1 MHFHFLFCLN
11 LRSTPPPW
19 ATSSQVPYPAAPK
32 VGTHPAGTKVIGIRF
47 LHINICMQGIQQKRL
62 LSRRTRRSRRSIR
75 SRSWKNSSLAS
86 LTWCVGFSM
95 MFSFLDWGQ
104 LSRSQLGV
112 LMTRWKNSSLASLTW
127 CVGFSMMFSVLDW
140 GQLQRQLWKD
150 PMRRPQTS
158 SLACLTWW
166 MGFSMKLSFLDW
178 GLGVLKPSLKS
189 SLASLTWWVKCW
201 FFCCAFLLPRPVD
214 SPTEADSWVPPS
226 PTVLPPSPTSPAEP
240 EEPTILS
247 PADKT
252 MCFGLSLESC
262 CFFCTSNV
270 WSWSLSILIDFWGPW
285 KSQSMMYHWTL
296 QGRFVFGR
304 HCVHLRFFDWQES
317 AGWCWRWAKG
327 ERGAGGAKSQR
338 CVTGLIVVLYS
349 KVIGS
354 RVIGKVILDLLYCKV
369 IVSRAIGRSI
379 LDLLYCKVIVSTV
392 IGRSILDLLYSKVI
406 VSKVIGRSILDLL

>member
-86 LTWCVGFSM
+86 LTWCVGFSVMFSFPDWGQLSRSQLGVLMTRWKKSSLASLTWCVGFSM

-112 LMTRWKNSSLASLTW
+112 LMTRWKKSSLASLTW
-127 CVGFSMMFSVLDW
+127 CVGFSMMFSFLDW
-140 GQLQRQLWKD
+140 GQLQRRSNQKL
-150 PMRRPQTS
+150 
-158 SLACLTWW
+158 L
-166 MGFSMKLSFLDW
+166 GF
-178 GLGVLKPSLKS
+178 LKPSLKC

-201 FFCCAFLLPRPVD
+201 FFCCAFLLPRTVD
-214 SPTEADSWVPPS
+214 SPTEAPSVVAPS

-240 EEPTILS
+240 EEPTIFS
-247 PADKT
+247 PADKK

-262 CFFCTSNV
+262 WLFFCT
-270 WSWSLSILIDFWGPW
+270 
-285 KSQSMMYHWTL
+285 
-296 QGRFVFGR
+296 
-304 HCVHLRFFDWQES
+304 
-317 AGWCWRWAKG
+317 
-327 ERGAGGAKSQR
+327 
-338 CVTGLIVVLYS
+338 
-349 KVIGS
+349 
-354 RVIGKVILDLLYCKV
+354 
-369 IVSRAIGRSI
+369 
-379 LDLLYCKVIVSTV
+379 
-392 IGRSILDLLYSKVI
+392 
-406 VSKVIGRSILDLL
+406 

>member
-95 MFSFLDWGQ
+95 MLSF
-104 LSRSQLGV
+104 
-112 LMTRWKNSSLASLTW
+112 
-127 CVGFSMMFSVLDW
+127 LDW

-262 CFFCTSNV
+262 CFFFVLQMFEADLCLF
-270 WSWSLSILIDFWGPW
+270 WLISEALGSPN
-285 KSQSMMYHWTL
+285 Q
-296 QGRFVFGR
+296 
-304 HCVHLRFFDWQES
+304 
-317 AGWCWRWAKG
+317 WCII
-327 ERGAGGAKSQR
+327 
-338 CVTGLIVVLYS
+338 GLCKVGLFLVGIVY
-349 KVIGS
+349 
-354 RVIGKVILDLLYCKV
+354 ILDFL
-369 IVSRAIGRSI
+369 IGRSQQ
-379 LDLLYCKVIVSTV
+379 DDAEGEPKVKEEQEEQ
-392 IGRSILDLLYSKVI
+392 KVKGA
-406 VSKVIGRSILDLL
+406 SLGW